1 MTARIRR
8 HGARSKEV
16 HASRKHHLFES
27 DSRRH
32 RDESVIHTLPSGV
45 LLKRERTGSLVD
57 PDPLLR
63 VFRNRIH
70 LGRPHQGCNVS
81 RRTDQPVL
89 LQPTTDLRDN
99 QDGADADNQPEND
112 QFNGLDPSLVH
123 GYFSF
128 FEMKERAT
136 ICHKKGLRRGVS

>member
-1 MTARIRR
+1 
-8 HGARSKEV
+8 
-16 HASRKHHLFES
+16 
-27 DSRRH
+27 
-32 RDESVIHTLPSGV
+32 LPSGV

-63 VFRNRIH
+63 VFRNRID
-70 LGRPHQGCNVS
+70 LGRPHQGRNVS

-89 LQPTTDLRDN
+89 LQPTTDLPDN
-99 QDGADADNQPEND
+99 QDGTGADNQPDND
-112 QFNGLDPSLVH
+112 QLNESEPSLVN
-123 GYFSF
+123 GYSSF